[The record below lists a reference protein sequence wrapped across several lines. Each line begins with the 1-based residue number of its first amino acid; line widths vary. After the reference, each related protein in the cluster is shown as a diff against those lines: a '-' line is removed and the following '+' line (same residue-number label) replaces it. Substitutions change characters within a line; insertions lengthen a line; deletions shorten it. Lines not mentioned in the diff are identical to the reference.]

1 MASPKSQDKRLL
13 ERAVR
18 LGDLTQAEISKQIA
32 QAADLEERVE
42 TRSEEE
48 MERLR
53 TELET
58 EGVARAE
65 RIQRFIEEGP
75 LPTVRPEPVLIDESD
90 L

>member
-1 MASPKSQDKRLL
+1 MASPKSQDKRIL

-18 LGDLTQAEISKQIA
+18 RGDLTQAEISKQIA

-42 TRSEEE
+42 PRSEEE

-58 EGVARAE
+58 ESVARAE

>member
-1 MASPKSQDKRLL
+1 
-13 ERAVR
+13 
-18 LGDLTQAEISKQIA
+18 
-32 QAADLEERVE
+32 
-42 TRSEEE
+42 

-75 LPTVRPEPVLIDESD
+75 LPIVRPEPVLIDESD

>member
-1 MASPKSQDKRLL
+1 MASPESQDKRVL

-18 LGDLTQAEISKQIA
+18 RGDLTQAEISKQIA
-32 QAADLEERVE
+32 QAADLEERIE
-42 TRSEEE
+42 PRSEEE
-48 MERLR
+48 LERLR

-65 RIQRFIEEGP
+65 RIQRFIVEGP
-75 LPTVRPEPVLIDESD
+75 LPTVRPEPVPIDESD